1 MLAFALSCLGSFI
14 FLQESIGADFSD
26 LGRKIFGGF
35 VVGVAFAITFTVVKL
50 RLRDK
55 KPPAAF
61 ISITA
66 SPSEEAP
73 QKASG
78 D

>member
-1 MLAFALSCLGSFI
+1 MLAFALSCLGSLL
-14 FLQESIGADFSD
+14 FLQESIGADFNN
-26 LGRKIFGGF
+26 LGRKILGGF
-35 VVGVAFAITFTVVKL
+35 IVGVAFAITFTVVKL

-55 KPPAAF
+55 KPPVAF
-61 ISITA
+61 ISITTA
-66 SPSEEAP
+66 QPDEAP

>member
-1 MLAFALSCLGSFI
+1 MLAFALSCVGSFI
-14 FLQESIGADFSD
+14 LLQESIGSDFND
-26 LGRKIFGGF
+26 LGRKILGGF
-35 VVGVAFAITFTVVKL
+35 IVAVAFAITFTVVKL

-66 SPSEEAP
+66 TPSEEAHP
-73 QKASG
+73 KAGG

>member
-1 MLAFALSCLGSFI
+1 MLAFALSCLASFM
-14 FLQESIGADFSD
+14 FLQESIGSDFND
-26 LGRKIFGGF
+26 LGRKILGGF
-35 VVGVAFAITFTVVKL
+35 IVGVAFAINFTVVKL

-66 SPSEEAP
+66 TPSEEAQP
-73 QKASG
+73 KASG